1 MEEVA
6 EAAEAA
12 VEGAI
17 KVAGE
22 EMVTEAVE
30 MAANHTS
37 LAEGEGVEEA
47 SLAEDLEVETGEEGL
62 AVGVEA
68 DTLEASLAEDPE
80 AAMAEE
86 SLGEETMEAV
96 VLGASLAE
104 EVVAAAVEVEMIWTP
119 SGKTF
124 Q

>member
-37 LAEGEGVEEA
+37 LAEGEVVEEA

-62 AVGVEA
+62 AVGAEA
-68 DTLEASLAEDPE
+68 DILEASPVEGAVALEANLAE
-80 AAMAEE
+80 
-86 SLGEETMEAV
+86 G
-96 VLGASLAE
+96 
-104 EVVAAAVEVEMIWTP
+104 VAGAVEVEMSWML

-124 Q
+124 R